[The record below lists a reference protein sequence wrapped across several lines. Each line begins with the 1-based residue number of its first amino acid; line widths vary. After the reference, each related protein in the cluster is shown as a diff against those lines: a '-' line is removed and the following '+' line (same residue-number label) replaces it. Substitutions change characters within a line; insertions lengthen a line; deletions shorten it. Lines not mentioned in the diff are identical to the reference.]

1 MRGDRRGFGGE
12 KTRRATLTEFGMA
25 PFEIIDGDR
34 GKSYPKQWDFSD
46 SGHCVFLNATN
57 VTRNGFEFSECQFIS
72 EQKDNQLR
80 KGKLQRDDIVLTTR
94 GTIGNVAHF
103 KVSVPFEQMRINSG
117 MVILRCDPNKIL
129 PTYLYHFLRSP
140 SFHGQVN
147 SLRSG
152 VAQPQLPIRDMKRI
166 KIPLPNLTEQRRIA
180 SILSTYDEL
189 IENNRR
195 RIRLLEQAAR
205 LLYKEWFVHLRFPG
219 HERITVTNG
228 MPEGWK
234 RKSLGEVLVYL
245 ESGGRPKGGAKEEG
259 IPSIGAEN
267 VIGIGQYDY
276 AKEKYVSEEYFGTM
290 RKGVVR
296 NRDVVVYKDGA
307 NIGRSSYFGDGFPHK
322 QCAVNEHVF
331 ILRAV
336 PEVGQTLLYFWV
348 AQDETRQHIAN
359 LNANTAQPGVS
370 QGKMKTLTFSQPR
383 QAIARL
389 FNETVEPVVRQIFLL
404 ARENR
409 MLSQARDLL
418 LPRLMKGDTMS
429 TIA

>member
-1 MRGDRRGFGGE
+1 
-12 KTRRATLTEFGMA
+12 MA

-103 KVSVPFEQMRINSG
+103 KASVPFEQMRINSG

-180 SILSTYDEL
+180 SILSAYDDL

-195 RIRLLEQAAR
+195 RIRLLEKAAR
-205 LLYKEWFVHLRFPG
+205 LLYKEWFVHFRFPG
-219 HERITVTNG
+219 HECITVTNG
-228 MPEGWK
+228 VPDGWK
-234 RKSLGEVLVYL
+234 KEKVSAHVDFVRGVEPGSKNYMQVSDEMLVPFLRVGDFGNRISNIFIDATFAEGKMLKSEDVAITMDGTPGLVGFGMTGAFSSGIRKVV
-245 ESGGRPKGGAKEEG
+245 PKD
-259 IPSIGAEN
+259 N
-267 VIGIGQYDY
+267 CGIGW
-276 AKEKYVSEEYFGTM
+276 S
-290 RKGVVR
+290 
-296 NRDVVVYKDGA
+296 
-307 NIGRSSYFGDGFPHK
+307 
-322 QCAVNEHVF
+322 F
-331 ILRAV
+331 IY
-336 PEVGQTLLYFWV
+336 TLLKSESIQATV
-348 AQDETRQHIAN
+348 ARFAKGTTILHASSSIDHMVFLQPHQGILGVFEDVTGSLLRQ
-359 LNANTAQPGVS
+359 V
-370 QGKMKTLTFSQPR
+370 
-383 QAIARL
+383 
-389 FNETVEPVVRQIFLL
+389 LL
-404 ARENR
+404 LDQQNR
-409 MLSQARDLL
+409 KLVKARDLL
-418 LPRLMKGDTMS
+418 LPRLMNGAVTV
-429 TIA
+429 

>member
-1 MRGDRRGFGGE
+1 M
-12 KTRRATLTEFGMA
+12 RRATLTEFGMA

-103 KVSVPFEQMRINSG
+103 KASVPFEQMRINSG

-180 SILSTYDEL
+180 SILSAYDDL

-195 RIRLLEQAAR
+195 RIRLLEKAAR
-205 LLYKEWFVHLRFPG
+205 LLYKEWFVHFRFPG
-219 HERITVTNG
+219 HECITVTNG
-228 MPEGWK
+228 VPDGWK
-234 RKSLGEVLVYL
+234 KEKVSAHVDFVRGVEPGSKNYMQVSDEMLVPFLRVGDFGNRISNIFIDATFAEGKMLKSEDVAITMDGTPGLVGFGMTGAFSSGIRKVV
-245 ESGGRPKGGAKEEG
+245 PKD
-259 IPSIGAEN
+259 N
-267 VIGIGQYDY
+267 CGIGW
-276 AKEKYVSEEYFGTM
+276 S
-290 RKGVVR
+290 
-296 NRDVVVYKDGA
+296 
-307 NIGRSSYFGDGFPHK
+307 
-322 QCAVNEHVF
+322 F
-331 ILRAV
+331 IY
-336 PEVGQTLLYFWV
+336 TLLKSESIQATV
-348 AQDETRQHIAN
+348 ARFAKGTTILHASSSIDHMVFLQPHQGILGVFEDVTGSLLRQ
-359 LNANTAQPGVS
+359 V
-370 QGKMKTLTFSQPR
+370 
-383 QAIARL
+383 
-389 FNETVEPVVRQIFLL
+389 LL
-404 ARENR
+404 LDQQNR
-409 MLSQARDLL
+409 KLVKARDLL
-418 LPRLMKGDTMS
+418 LPRLMNGAVTV
-429 TIA
+429 

>member
-1 MRGDRRGFGGE
+1 MRWERKHLDVVADFCLGKMLDQKKNRGDLLPYLANVNVRWGEFDLKDLREMRFEHRELDRFGLKYG
-12 KTRRATLTEFGMA
+12 
-25 PFEIIDGDR
+25 
-34 GKSYPKQWDFSD
+34 
-46 SGHCVFLNATN
+46 
-57 VTRNGFEFSECQFIS
+57 
-72 EQKDNQLR
+72 
-80 KGKLQRDDIVLTTR
+80 DIVMCEGGDPGRCAIWKEQIPGMMFQKALHRIRPRECLNKEFLFYLFLHKGRTGHFSPLFT
-94 GTIGNVAHF
+94 GATIKHLPREKLA
-103 KVSVPFEQMRINSG
+103 KVEVEVP
-117 MVILRCDPNKIL
+117 
-129 PTYLYHFLRSP
+129 
-140 SFHGQVN
+140 
-147 SLRSG
+147 
-152 VAQPQLPIRDMKRI
+152 PIPI
-166 KIPLPNLTEQRRIA
+166 QERIA
-180 SILSTYDEL
+180 SILSAYDGL

-195 RIRLLEQAAR
+195 RIQLLEKSAR
-205 LLYKEWFVHLRFPG
+205 LLYKEWFIHLRFPG
-219 HERITVTNG
+219 HERIPVTNG
-228 MPEGWK
+228 VPEGWE

-276 AKEKYVSEEYFGTM
+276 AKEKYVSEEYFSAM

-296 NRDVVVYKDGA
+296 SRDIVVYKDGA

-331 ILRAV
+331 TLRAA
-336 PEVGQTLLYFWV
+336 PEVGQNLLYFWV

-370 QGKMKTLTFSQPR
+370 QGKMKTLTFLQPQ

-418 LPRLMKGDTMS
+418 LPQLMKGDILS
-429 TIA
+429 PIV

>member
-1 MRGDRRGFGGE
+1 MSWTTVKIGDLGRIVTGKTPPTKQRQYYDGE
-12 KTRRATLTEFGMA
+12 YPFITPSDLDYDSFRVTDTATTLSDEARSKFPNQFLPENAVIFTCIASVGKIGITTTDSLT
-25 PFEIIDGDR
+25 
-34 GKSYPKQWDFSD
+34 
-46 SGHCVFLNATN
+46 
-57 VTRNGFEFSECQFIS
+57 
-72 EQKDNQLR
+72 NQ
-80 KGKLQRDDIVLTTR
+80 Q
-94 GTIGNVAHF
+94 
-103 KVSVPFEQMRINSG
+103 INSIVVSDDHDWRFVYYLLRQESSRIQG
-117 MVILRCDPNKIL
+117 MC
-129 PTYLYHFLRSP
+129 
-140 SFHGQVN
+140 
-147 SLRSG
+147 SG
-152 VAQPQLPIRDMKRI
+152 VAVPIINKGDFENVKV
-166 KIPLPNLTEQRRIA
+166 KVPNDLTTERHLA
-180 SILSTYDEL
+180 SILSAYDEL

-195 RIRLLEQAAR
+195 RIQLLEQAAR

-219 HERITVTNG
+219 HERIPVTNG

-296 NRDVVVYKDGA
+296 SRDVVVYKDGA

-336 PEVGQTLLYFWV
+336 PEVGQNLLYFWV

-359 LNANTAQPGVS
+359 LNANTAQPGIS
-370 QGKMKTLTFSQPR
+370 QGKMKTLTFPQPQ

-404 ARENR
+404 AREKR
-409 MLSQARDLL
+409 MLSHARDLL
-418 LPRLMKGDTMS
+418 LPRLMKGDTLS
-429 TIA
+429 PIA